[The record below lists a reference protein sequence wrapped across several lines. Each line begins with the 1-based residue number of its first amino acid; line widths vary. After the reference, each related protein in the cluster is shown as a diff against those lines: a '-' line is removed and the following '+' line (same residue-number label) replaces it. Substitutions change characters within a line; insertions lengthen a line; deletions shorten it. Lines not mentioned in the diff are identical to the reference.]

1 MSRLHPDQ
9 LKENHMSNKRV
20 CGDCKHFD
28 GTGFGVC
35 KAPCPAAFFT
45 SNSGFADVDD
55 KQAQDCP
62 TYEPKQA

>member
-1 MSRLHPDQ
+1 
-9 LKENHMSNKRV
+9 MSNKRV